1 MDINKITEVA
11 TLLADEIDADIL
23 LYNGSIG
30 RPYDSKVIDECRNA
44 KRRTNVV
51 LILCSYGGDPS
62 AGYRIARCLQ
72 QKYTKFT
79 VLIDG
84 SCKSAGTLMT
94 VGAHEI
100 VMSDHG
106 EMGPLDI
113 QIGKKDELWETDS
126 GLTVLSAIE
135 ALERKSFDLFESC
148 FLNLKSRSGGRITL
162 RTATEM
168 ASKLAIGTISP
179 IVAQIDPMHVGEVS
193 RAMNIGLEYGSR
205 LAKIS
210 KNTFDNTLQR
220 LANSYPSHG
229 FVIDREEAKE
239 LFENVRIPTERE
251 HELLN
256 LLAHVSKIPNQ
267 EQTYFIY
274 LSNSL
279 KEKSNEGNNKE
290 NDPEG
295 SKTSGEAISGAE
307 VSSGAAEPGSQ
318 NSKLRT
324 ILSKRK
330 TKSQ

>member
-1 MDINKITEVA
+1 MDIEKITEIA
-11 TLLADEIDADIL
+11 TSLADENDADIL

-30 RPYDSKVIDECRNA
+30 RPYDAKVIDECRNA
-44 KRRTNVV
+44 KRRRNVV

-84 SCKSAGTLMT
+84 ACKSAGTLMT

-135 ALERKSFDLFESC
+135 ALEKKSFDLFESC

-162 RTATEM
+162 KTATEM
-168 ASKLAIGTISP
+168 ASKLAIGTVSP

-205 LAKIS
+205 LAKTS
-210 KNTFDNTLQR
+210 KNTFDNTLQK

-239 LFENVRIPTERE
+239 LFENVRTPTDKEY
-251 HELLN
+251 ELLN

-274 LSNSL
+274 LSDQL
-279 KEKSNEGNNKE
+279 EEKSNEGNNKG

-295 SKTSGEAISGAE
+295 SEISREAISGPE
-307 VSSGAAEPGSQ
+307 VPGGETKSGAQEG
-318 NSKLRT
+318 KLRT
-324 ILSKRK
+324 IPGKR
-330 TKSQ
+330 